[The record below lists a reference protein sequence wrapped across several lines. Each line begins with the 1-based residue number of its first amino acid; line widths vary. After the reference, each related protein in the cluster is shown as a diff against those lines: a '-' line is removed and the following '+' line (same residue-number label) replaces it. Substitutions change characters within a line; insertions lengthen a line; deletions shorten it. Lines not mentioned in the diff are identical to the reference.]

1 MPRAKNCN
9 VTSSTIED
17 ANEHINKTIQEI
29 DMEIDRLIDD
39 DFGKVFGKESKY
51 AQSIIDNKDEVM
63 LPFNMLEDEECNVDI
78 LIEYYEGEEEYERCA
93 ELMNFRNGKK
103 SSVCI

>member
-1 MPRAKNCN
+1 MRRQERYDTEILSEAFDNAYLI
-9 VTSSTIED
+9 VTGKSTFD
-17 ANEHINKTIQEI
+17 EI
-29 DMEIDRLIDD
+29 L
-39 DFGKVFGKESKY
+39 
-51 AQSIIDNKDEVM
+51 DNKDEVM
-63 LPFNMLEDEECNVDI
+63 LPFNMLENEECDVDI